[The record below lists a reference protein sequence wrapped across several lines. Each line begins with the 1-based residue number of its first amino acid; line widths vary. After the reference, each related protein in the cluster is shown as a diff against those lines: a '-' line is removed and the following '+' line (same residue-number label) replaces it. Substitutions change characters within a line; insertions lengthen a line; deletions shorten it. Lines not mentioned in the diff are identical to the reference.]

1 MVERQRIRR
10 RITKC
15 PPALEGII
23 VATFWPVAFT
33 AKSWYIM
40 RTSSGF
46 DGHSL
51 CKVASES
58 CIVFGPYHRFVATK
72 RQLNVFFHVWPCH
85 FAGFPSYNTADMKR
99 HARTSVRFR
108 DQKVAGSNPVTS
120 TKNLSEDYNLQ
131 TFLLFGFARFFLR
144 NPSFPDQIR
153 IPADKPLFG
162 FNRMTTDKGGFMEL
176 RVWFRCPF
184 SVADVHWR
192 KWAEK
197 GERDGKKGVTQ
208 GVFVPWVRLFCIVF
222 VLDSLKT
229 FINDKT

>member
-1 MVERQRIRR
+1 MAERQRIRS

-72 RQLNVFFHVWPCH
+72 RQPNVFFHVCLCH

-120 TKNLSEDYNLQ
+120 TIKSLQ
-131 TFLLFGFARFFLR
+131 KRRRAFGRLFLYRP
-144 NPSFPDQIR
+144 PSGE
-153 IPADKPLFG
+153 PADAQGATQRPEGCPPALFS
-162 FNRMTTDKGGFMEL
+162 F
-176 RVWFRCPF
+176 
-184 SVADVHWR
+184 
-192 KWAEK
+192 
-197 GERDGKKGVTQ
+197 
-208 GVFVPWVRLFCIVF
+208 
-222 VLDSLKT
+222 
-229 FINDKT
+229 